1 MAGYVLIVERD
12 PDLQRKIGEALRDAG
27 YEHGSEADVAWAHRS
42 IAVRAPD
49 AVIIGELPADGAAFR
64 FAEDLRRAPDSRQVP
79 IVFVAGRVRGAS
91 HRAEARRRYGPAVYL
106 EGALDPAALLAA
118 LAALIAP
125 LLPAPPHMAQ
135 SPAPVPGDPEQQRER
150 RDVERRAKRLD
161 ADAELRGTLRRTS
174 FAHLLQKLYAQ
185 RATGSLLLRR
195 QQTKKIVGFQ
205 GGYLL
210 SVRSNVLGECLG
222 QILVS
227 QKLITE
233 QALASSVA
241 RMQRE
246 KRRQGE
252 ILVEMG
258 ALSPYNLERA
268 LVEQIEA
275 KLFEIFSWPD
285 GNFMFKEGAL
295 QADGASRMERSPAAL
310 ILEGVRRFYDS
321 ARQDA
326 VLAGLGNHPL
336 RLSPDPVL
344 RLQEMTSEPGELGFI
359 RSING
364 SARLPAILSN
374 AVIAREKARSLIVA
388 LSEAGMIEVV
398 EGPPPRK
405 RSIASSSGH
414 PATVLGGSPPSVVA
428 ATVSSG
434 GGPYE
439 GVQLSLVAMALRTQS
454 PFWALGVEPDASPGD
469 VDRAYETLAT
479 RFHADRY
486 RHAGAD
492 DRRTAREIFDRLG
505 EAFRILR
512 DPNRRRTHAA
522 KADKTDEAAEPRA
535 PSARRKSSDS
545 SGTSSVSGSFTSGD
559 SLPAA
564 AVRAIYDAGIDHLR
578 SRRHH
583 EAVEAFR
590 QAARLSPGE
599 ADFRAA
605 LGWALFR
612 EAPADARAGRAALAE
627 LRRALQ
633 IDGRNRQAMQYLAQ
647 IYEQTAQ
654 PELAIK
660 ELEKMLALDPSAGE
674 AADELRRLRD
684 ER

>member
-42 IAVRAPD
+42 IAGRAPD
-49 AVIIGELPADGAAFR
+49 AVIVGELPADGAAFR
-64 FAEDLRRAPDSRQVP
+64 FAEELRRAPDSRRTP
-79 IVFVAGRVRGAS
+79 IVFVSGRARGAS
-91 HRAEARRRYGPAVYL
+91 HRAEARRRYSPAACL
-106 EGALDPAALLAA
+106 EGALDPAELLAA
-118 LAALIAP
+118 LATLIAP
-125 LLPAPPHMAQ
+125 LLPPPPLLVQ
-135 SPAPVPGDPEQQRER
+135 SPAPPVAGDPEQQRER

-161 ADAELRGTLRRTS
+161 ASAELRGTLRRTS

-185 RATGSLLLRR
+185 RASGSLLLRR
-195 QQTKKIVGFQ
+195 QETKKIVGFQ

-210 SVRSNVLGECLG
+210 SVRSNVLAECLG

-252 ILVEMG
+252 ILVELG
-258 ALSPYNLERA
+258 ALSPYNLQRA

-275 KLFEIFSWPD
+275 KLFEIFSWRD
-285 GNFMFKEGAL
+285 GNFMFKEGTL
-295 QADGASRMERSPAAL
+295 PADGSRPLERSPAAL

-326 VLAGLGNHPL
+326 VLASLDNHPL

-344 RLQEMTSEPGELGFI
+344 RLQEMTSDSSELGFI

-364 SARLPAILSN
+364 SARLPAILGN
-374 AVIAREKARSLIVA
+374 AALSREKARSLIVA
-388 LSEAGMIEVV
+388 LHEAGMIEVV
-398 EGPPPRK
+398 EGPPARR
-405 RSIASSSGH
+405 RSLASSAGH
-414 PATVLGGSPPSVVA
+414 PVTSRSGSPPPVVA
-428 ATVSSG
+428 RPVSSG

-469 VDRAYETLAT
+469 VDRAYETLAR

-492 DRRTAREIFDRLG
+492 DRRTAREIFNRLG
-505 EAFRILR
+505 EAYSILR
-512 DPNRRRTHAA
+512 DPNRQRPPAA
-522 KADKTDEAAEPRA
+522 KADESAEPRA

-545 SGTSSVSGSFTSGD
+545 SGTSSVSGSFATGD
-559 SLPAA
+559 SLSTT

-590 QAARLSPGE
+590 QAARLSPGQ

-654 PELAIK
+654 PDLAIK
-660 ELEKMLALDPSAGE
+660 ELEKILALDPSANE